1 MTSRTTTT
9 AGTLARLGF
18 AQPDRAISHLADPAL
33 SVVAAG
39 DGAHGLPDDL
49 LQAIGDTADP
59 DQALLGLVRVLE
71 SLARLADA
79 SAVQALADELRTEG
93 PGRARVLG
101 VLGASSALVD
111 ELVRHPGHWVDA
123 ARAQRHT
130 ADEVRAELVA
140 AVTTERGSRTALDA
154 LRISYRRGLLRI
166 AARDITCPDPVAEMP
181 AIGEALAELAEAAL
195 EAALVI
201 AREEYGDGH
210 EQCRLAIIGMGKTGG
225 GELNY
230 VSDVD
235 VIFVAEP
242 ADGVDEDTA
251 LRIGTALASATMQAC
266 SKPTPEGSLWPV
278 DAALRPEGK
287 QGPLVRTIRSHK
299 AYYERWAKT
308 WEFQALLKAWVS
320 AGDREI
326 GLRYKQ
332 EISPLVW
339 EAASRPNFVEDV
351 QAMRRRVEQHV
362 PANEAARQLK
372 LGPGGLRDVEFSVQ
386 LLQLVHGRTD
396 ESLRSATTLEALSS
410 LAKGGYVARD
420 DAATLDHAYRHLRC
434 LEHRI
439 QLHRLR
445 RTHLMPD
452 NPADLRRLGR
462 AMGHRTRPDEAV
474 IADRQAVAREVRRI
488 HERLFYRPLL
498 AAAARLT
505 PDEVGLSAEAA
516 RERLLALGF
525 RDPAGALRHLEAL
538 TSGVSRRAAIQRTL
552 LPVMLGW
559 FADEADP
566 DAGLLSFRRVSD
578 ELGSTHWYLKM
589 LRDEGRAADRLAH
602 SLARSRYAADLL
614 IRSPESVAI
623 LGDPHG
629 LVPRS
634 REALTATMRAAAG
647 RRDSGADAI
656 TAVRAIRGNE
666 MLRVVLADL
675 SGELDVRQVGAA
687 LTDITAAALVVSLEA
702 ATAEVERREGVP
714 LGGDLLVVGMGSL
727 GGGEMGY
734 ASDADVMFVH
744 RPHEEQ
750 GESDEAAVQARA
762 ALVVQELKK
771 LLTAGAAEPP
781 LPLDADLRP
790 EGKNGP
796 LVRSL
801 SSYRTYYERWALT
814 WEFQALLR
822 ATPVAG
828 PADLAEEFLD
838 LVNPLR
844 WPAGG
849 LDDRGVREIRLLK
862 ARVES
867 ERLPRGADPGTH
879 IKLGRGGLTDVE
891 WTVQLLQLMHAHERP
906 SLRVTGTLPA
916 LDALEAEGLVGASD
930 AAALREAWFLAA
942 RLRNAGVLWRGRPV
956 DSVPMDLRDADGMGR
971 IIGRPAGDGAGL
983 VEVWRRVA
991 RRARQA
997 AGFNFYDSPPRGS
1010 VVP

>member
-1 MTSRTTTT
+1 MPSRTSSTT
-9 AGTLARLGF
+9 ATLARLGF
-18 AQPDRAISHLADPAL
+18 AEPDRAATLLADPAL
-33 SVVAAG
+33 SVLAG
-39 DGAHGLPDDL
+39 EGDSAHGLPDDL
-49 LQAIGDTADP
+49 LRAIGDTADP
-59 DQALLGLVRVLE
+59 DQALLGLVRVAE
-71 SLARLADA
+71 ALARQQEPADVRA
-79 SAVQALADELRTEG
+79 FVDELRAEG
-93 PGRARVLG
+93 PGRDRVLG
-101 VLGASSALVD
+101 VLGASTALVD

-130 ADEVRAELVA
+130 AEETRAELVA
-140 AVTTERGSRTALDA
+140 AVTTQRGSRTALDA
-154 LRISYRRGLLRI
+154 LRIAYRRGLLRI
-166 AARDITCPDPVAEMP
+166 AARDLTAPDPIAEMP
-181 AIGEALAELAEAAL
+181 SIGEALAELAEAAL

-201 AREEYGDGH
+201 AREQYGEGH

-242 ADGVDEDTA
+242 ADGADEETA

-266 SKPTPEGSLWPV
+266 SKPTPEGFLWPV

-287 QGPLVRTIRSHK
+287 QGPLVRTIESHK

-320 AGDREI
+320 AGDRET

-339 EAASRPNFVEDV
+339 EAASRENFVEDV

-362 PANEAARQLK
+362 PANEAGRQLK

-396 ESLRSATTLEALSS
+396 QSLRSATTLEALSA

-420 DAATLDHAYRHLRC
+420 DAATLDRAYRHLRC

-452 NPADLRRLGR
+452 TPADLRRLGR
-462 AMGHRTRPDEAV
+462 SMGHRTRPDEAV
-474 IADRQAVAREVRRI
+474 LADRQAVAREVRRI

-505 PDEVGLSAEAA
+505 PDEVGLSPEAA

-538 TSGVSRRAAIQRTL
+538 TAGVSRRAAIQRTL

-602 SLARSRYAADLL
+602 TLARSRYAADLL
-614 IRSPESVAI
+614 IRSPEKVAF
-623 LGDPHG
+623 LGEPNG

-647 RRDSGADAI
+647 RRASGADAI
-656 TAVRAIRGNE
+656 
-666 MLRVVLADL
+666 
-675 SGELDVRQVGAA
+675 
-687 LTDITAAALVVSLEA
+687 
-702 ATAEVERREGVP
+702 
-714 LGGDLLVVGMGSL
+714 
-727 GGGEMGY
+727 
-734 ASDADVMFVH
+734 
-744 RPHEEQ
+744 
-750 GESDEAAVQARA
+750 
-762 ALVVQELKK
+762 
-771 LLTAGAAEPP
+771 
-781 LPLDADLRP
+781 
-790 EGKNGP
+790 
-796 LVRSL
+796 
-801 SSYRTYYERWALT
+801 
-814 WEFQALLR
+814 
-822 ATPVAG
+822 
-828 PADLAEEFLD
+828 
-838 LVNPLR
+838 
-844 WPAGG
+844 
-849 LDDRGVREIRLLK
+849 
-862 ARVES
+862 
-867 ERLPRGADPGTH
+867 
-879 IKLGRGGLTDVE
+879 
-891 WTVQLLQLMHAHERP
+891 
-906 SLRVTGTLPA
+906 
-916 LDALEAEGLVGASD
+916 
-930 AAALREAWFLAA
+930 
-942 RLRNAGVLWRGRPV
+942 
-956 DSVPMDLRDADGMGR
+956 
-971 IIGRPAGDGAGL
+971 
-983 VEVWRRVA
+983 
-991 RRARQA
+991 
-997 AGFNFYDSPPRGS
+997 
-1010 VVP
+1010 